1 MTHQSEFVQVIVLST
16 LLDDIL
22 QGGMRLSLSLTR
34 NQGTGS
40 AKLRERILLFYLFF
54 KFHFRSV
61 DFYLRCEH
69 RPSTRR
75 AF

>member
-1 MTHQSEFVQVIVLST
+1 MTHQSEFVQVIVLSI

-40 AKLRERILLFYLFF
+40 AKLRERILFF
-54 KFHFRSV
+54 LLIF
-61 DFYLRCEH
+61 
-69 RPSTRR
+69 
-75 AF
+75 